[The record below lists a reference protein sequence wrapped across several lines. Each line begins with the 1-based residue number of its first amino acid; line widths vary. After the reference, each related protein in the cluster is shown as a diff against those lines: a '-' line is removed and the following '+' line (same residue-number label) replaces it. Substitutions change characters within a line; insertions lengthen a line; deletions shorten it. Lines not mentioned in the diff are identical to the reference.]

1 MSKKNSFVFNEKVGC
16 GTLLFTLI
24 VSIFLWLIGP
34 ALSYFGGW
42 LVGNVTGAWF
52 GDTLINGVNTLFNT
66 DVFTVDKMP
75 TYFGALAMIGS
86 FFKGSSAST
95 TVNKWI
101 ND

>member
-1 MSKKNSFVFNEKVGC
+1 MSKKNSWVAESKVGC
-16 GTLLFTLI
+16 GTLLFSVI
-24 VSIFLWLIGP
+24 VGIFLWLISP

-52 GDTLINGVNTLFNT
+52 GDTLINGVNTLLNT
-66 DVFTVDKMP
+66 DVFTVDKIP

-86 FFKGSSAST
+86 FFKGSSSSAT
-95 TVNKWI
+95 ITKWM

>member
-1 MSKKNSFVFNEKVGC
+1 MSKKSSWVAESKVGC
-16 GTLLFTLI
+16 GTLLFTLFAGI
-24 VSIFLWLIGP
+24 LLWLINP

-52 GDTLINGVNTLFNT
+52 GDTLINGVNTLLNT

>member
-1 MSKKNSFVFNEKVGC
+1 MSKKNSFGFNKEVGC
-16 GTLLFTLI
+16 GTLLFMLI
-24 VSIFLWLIGP
+24 VSIFFWLIGP

-52 GDTLINGVNTLFNT
+52 GDTLINGANTLFNT

-86 FFKGSSAST
+86 FFKGSSASAT
-95 TVNKWI
+95 ANKWI

>member
-1 MSKKNSFVFNEKVGC
+1 MSKKSSWVTESKIGC
-16 GTLLFTLI
+16 GTWLFILI
-24 VSIFLWLIGP
+24 VSLFFWLISP
-34 ALSYFGGW
+34 ALNYFGGW
-42 LVGNVTGAWF
+42 LVGNVTAAWF

-75 TYFGALAMIGS
+75 TYFGALAMIGG
-86 FFKGSSAST
+86 FFKGSGAST